1 MGYFD
6 ADAEEM
12 LEVYLL
18 ETRQLMEQLN
28 GVLLEADRNKTFS
41 EDDINTVFRI
51 MHTIKSSSAM
61 MGLHALSGMAH
72 KLEDLFSYYREQKG
86 EISRTKPELF
96 DLLFKVSDFVESE
109 LAQMPEESYAPKDTK
124 EIENKI
130 EEYLQSLEES
140 TDVKQELSAQEQAVG
155 DNPALQTEKAE
166 NKTEPVQA
174 GIPESFLKKN
184 GVVIR
189 VRFEEGCRMENIRAF
204 MIYRQIGNLCS
215 SVESYPKDL
224 EKSQQGAEYIN
235 KNGVFIRFE
244 SDKKEEVLETVKR
257 GLFVKDYEVLRDEEK
272 KPEPQVIENK
282 KKTDSYAETK
292 EAEFLNVRTDRLDR
306 LQNLSGELLILMLTL
321 DEELKSHGMDD
332 VREGTAYQVNRLIEE
347 MERTVME
354 MRMVPVSKVI
364 PKLKRILRDICR
376 DQGKEAELIVN
387 CGDIEADKSVVDY
400 VSESLLHIIRNAV
413 DHGLELPK
421 ERTEAGK
428 NPKGSITF
436 SAENTI
442 GELMISVTDDG
453 RGIDLEK
460 ILEKAREK
468 HLMTKPEEEYDPQEI
483 LELILSPGFTTNE
496 EVTEYSGR
504 GVGLD
509 VVKNILEEAGGHLYI
524 QSEAGKGSTFTIT
537 LPLSLATIECT
548 RFRVGECRFSV
559 PSRYVQR
566 FLSYEE
572 NRNFIHRRNDRK
584 YILYDSR
591 MLPLVDL
598 REAYQ
603 IEGDYPD
610 TALLVYVK
618 SAKREGVIMID
629 SMYEQKRIV
638 VKQLPALFGPGF
650 RRHTGI
656 SGCSIMGNG
665 KICAALDI
673 ETMIEKFTKEAV
685 HERE

>member
-28 GVLLEADRNKTFS
+28 GVLLEADKNKTFS

-86 EISRTKPELF
+86 EISRIKPELF
-96 DLLFKVSDFVESE
+96 DLLFKVSDFVDNE
-109 LAQMPEESYAPKDTK
+109 LKRMPEDNYTPKDTN
-124 EIENKI
+124 EIEKKI
-130 EEYLQSLEES
+130 EDYLKSLEE
-140 TDVKQELSAQEQAVG
+140 LSHIKDAA
-155 DNPALQTEKAE
+155 DMSIPAEADPASSRTEETQKKPEAI
-166 NKTEPVQA
+166 PV
-174 GIPESFLKKN
+174 GIPEIFQKKP

-189 VRFEEGCRMENIRAF
+189 IRFEEGCRMENIRAY
-204 MIYRQIGNLCS
+204 MIIRKIGSLCS
-215 SVESYPKDL
+215 SVESYPQDL

-244 SDKKEEVLETVKR
+244 SDKKEEVLDAVKR
-257 GLFVKDYEVLRDEEK
+257 GLFVKDHEVLRDEER
-272 KPEPQVIENK
+272 KPEAPPEK
-282 KKTDSYAETK
+282 KARKADSPSETK
-292 EAEFLNVRTDRLDR
+292 EVEFLNVRTDRLDR

-321 DEELKSHGMDD
+321 DEELKSRGMDD
-332 VREGTAYQVNRLIEE
+332 LREGTAYQVNRLIEE

-354 MRMVPVSKVI
+354 IRMVPVSKVI

-421 ERTEAGK
+421 EREAAGK
-428 NPKGSITF
+428 NPKGGITF

-453 RGIDLEK
+453 RGINLAK
-460 ILEKAREK
+460 ILEKAKEK
-468 HLMTKPEEEYDPQEI
+468 HLLIKQEEEYDPQET
-483 LELILSPGFTTNE
+483 LELILSPGFTTNQ

-524 QSEAGKGSTFTIT
+524 QSEEGKGSTFTIT

-548 RFRVGECRFSV
+548 RFRVGEYRFSV

-566 FLSYEE
+566 FFSYEE
-572 NRNFIHRRNDRK
+572 NRDFIHWRNGKK

-591 MLPLVDL
+591 MLPLLDL

-603 IEGDYPD
+603 IEGSYPD
-610 TALLVYVK
+610 TSLLVYVK
-618 SAKREGVIMID
+618 SAKREGVLIID

-650 RRHTGI
+650 RRHKGI

-673 ETMIEKFTKEAV
+673 ETLIEKFTKEAV

>member
-86 EISRTKPELF
+86 EISRIKPELF

-109 LAQMPEESYAPKDTK
+109 LTQMPEESYAPKDTK

-130 EEYLQSLEES
+130 QKYLQSLEEN
-140 TDVKQELSAQEQAVG
+140 TDVDQELPAQEQVLG
-155 DNPALQTEKAE
+155 ENSPLQTEKE
-166 NKTEPVQA
+166 EKKTEPVQA
-174 GIPESFLKKN
+174 GIPESFLKKS

-204 MIYRQIGNLCS
+204 MIFRQIGNLCS

-244 SDKKEEVLETVKR
+244 SEKKEQVLETVKR

-272 KPEPQVIENK
+272 KPEPQVRENK
-282 KKTDSYAETK
+282 KKADNHAETK

-321 DEELKSHGMDD
+321 DEELKSQGMDD

-428 NPKGSITF
+428 DPKGSITF

-453 RGIDLEK
+453 RGIDLDK

-572 NRNFIHRRNDRK
+572 NRNFVHRRNDRK

-618 SAKREGVIMID
+618 SAKREGVIIID

>member
-86 EISRTKPELF
+86 EISRIKPELF

>member
-28 GVLLEADRNKTFS
+28 GVLLEADKNKTFS

-72 KLEDLFSYYREQKG
+72 KLEDLFSFYREQKG
-86 EISRTKPELF
+86 EISRIKPELF
-96 DLLFKVSDFVESE
+96 DLLFKVSDFVDNE
-109 LAQMPEESYAPKDTK
+109 LKRMPEDNYTPKDTN
-124 EIENKI
+124 EIEKKI
-130 EEYLQSLEES
+130 EEYLKSLEE
-140 TDVKQELSAQEQAVG
+140 LSHIKDAA
-155 DNPALQTEKAE
+155 DMSIPAEADSATSRTEETEKKPE
-166 NKTEPVQA
+166 TIPV
-174 GIPESFLKKN
+174 GIPEIFQKKP

-189 VRFEEGCRMENIRAF
+189 IRFEEGCRMENIRAY
-204 MIYRQIGNLCS
+204 MIIRKIGSLCS
-215 SVESYPKDL
+215 SVESYPQDL

-244 SDKKEEVLETVKR
+244 SDKKEEVLDAVKR
-257 GLFVKDYEVLRDEEK
+257 GLFVKDHEVLRDEEK
-272 KPEPQVIENK
+272 KPEAPPEK
-282 KKTDSYAETK
+282 KARKADIPSETK
-292 EAEFLNVRTDRLDR
+292 EVEFLNVRTDRLDR

-321 DEELKSHGMDD
+321 DEELKSRGMDD
-332 VREGTAYQVNRLIEE
+332 LREGTAYQVNRLIEE

-354 MRMVPVSKVI
+354 IRMVPVSKVI
-364 PKLKRILRDICR
+364 PKLKRILRDICK

-421 ERTEAGK
+421 ERETAGK

-453 RGIDLEK
+453 RGINLAR
-460 ILEKAREK
+460 ILEKAKEK
-468 HLMTKPEEEYDPQEI
+468 HLLTKPEEEYDPQET
-483 LELILSPGFTTNE
+483 LELILSPGFTTNQ

-524 QSEAGKGSTFTIT
+524 QSEEGKGSTFTIT

-548 RFRVGECRFSV
+548 RFRVGKYRFSV

-566 FLSYEE
+566 FFSYEE
-572 NRNFIHRRNDRK
+572 NRDLIHLRNDKK
-584 YILYDSR
+584 YILYDGR
-591 MLPLVDL
+591 MLPLLDL
-598 REAYQ
+598 RESYR
-603 IEGDYPD
+603 IEGVYPD
-610 TALLVYVK
+610 TSLLVYVK
-618 SAKREGVIMID
+618 SAKREGVLIID

-673 ETMIEKFTKEAV
+673 ETLIEKFTKEAV

>member
-28 GVLLEADRNKTFS
+28 GVLLEADKNKTFS

-86 EISRTKPELF
+86 EISRIKPELF
-96 DLLFKVSDFVESE
+96 DLLFKVSDFVENE
-109 LAQMPEESYAPKDTK
+109 LKQMPEDHYSPRDTN
-124 EIENKI
+124 EIEKKI
-130 EEYLQSLEES
+130 EDYLKSLEEPNGVNDGQDMQKPS
-140 TDVKQELSAQEQAVG
+140 EVDPVTVQAE
-155 DNPALQTEKAE
+155 NTEKKAGFI
-166 NKTEPVQA
+166 PV
-174 GIPESFLKKN
+174 GIPEIFQKKP

-189 VRFEEGCRMENIRAF
+189 IRFEEGCRMENIRAY
-204 MIYRQIGNLCS
+204 MIIRKIGSLCS
-215 SVESYPKDL
+215 SVESYPQDL

-244 SDKKEEVLETVKR
+244 SDKKEEVLDAVRR
-257 GLFVKDYEVLRDEEK
+257 GLFVKDHEVLRDEEK
-272 KPEPQVIENK
+272 KPEAPPEK
-282 KKTDSYAETK
+282 KAQKADSPLETK
-292 EAEFLNVRTDRLDR
+292 EVEFLNVRTDRLDR

-321 DEELKSHGMDD
+321 DEELKSRGMDD
-332 VREGTAYQVNRLIEE
+332 IREGTAYQVNRLIEE

-354 MRMVPVSKVI
+354 IRMVPVSKVI

-421 ERTEAGK
+421 EREAAGK

-453 RGIDLEK
+453 RGINLAK
-460 ILEKAREK
+460 ILEKAKEK
-468 HLMTKPEEEYDPQEI
+468 HLLTKPEEEYDAQET
-483 LELILSPGFTTNE
+483 LELILSPGFTTNQ

-509 VVKNILEEAGGHLYI
+509 VVKSILEEAGGHLYI
-524 QSEAGKGSTFTIT
+524 QSEEGKGSTFTIT

-548 RFRVGECRFSV
+548 RFRVGEYRFSV

-566 FLSYEE
+566 FFSYEE
-572 NRNFIHRRNDRK
+572 NRDFIHWRNDKK

-591 MLPLVDL
+591 MLPLLDL
-598 REAYQ
+598 REAYR
-603 IEGDYPD
+603 IEGAYPD
-610 TALLVYVK
+610 TSLLVYVK
-618 SAKREGVIMID
+618 SAKREGVLIID

-673 ETMIEKFTKEAV
+673 ETLIEKFTKEAV

>member
-28 GVLLEADRNKTFS
+28 GVLLEADRTKTFS

>member
-86 EISRTKPELF
+86 EISRIKPELF

-321 DEELKSHGMDD
+321 DEELKIHGMDD

-428 NPKGSITF
+428 NSKGSITF
-436 SAENTI
+436 STENTI

-598 REAYQ
+598 REVYQ

-665 KICAALDI
+665 KVCAALDI

>member
-18 ETRQLMEQLN
+18 ETHQLMEQLN
-28 GVLLEADRNKTFS
+28 GVLLEADKNKTFS

-61 MGLHALSGMAH
+61 MGLHGLSGMAH

-86 EISRTKPELF
+86 QISRIKPDLF
-96 DLLFKVSDFVESE
+96 DLLFQVSDFVENE
-109 LAQMPEESYAPKDTK
+109 QKQMPEDTYIPKGTK
-124 EIENKI
+124 EIEKKI
-130 EEYLQSLEES
+130 EDYLKNLKEDHEAKDDADTPES
-140 TDVKQELSAQEQAVG
+140 ADGFPASPQIEKQEIK
-155 DNPALQTEKAE
+155 EKLPE
-166 NKTEPVQA
+166 A
-174 GIPESFLKKN
+174 GIPEIFQNKP

-189 VRFEEGCRMENIRAF
+189 IRFEEGCRMENIRAF
-204 MIYRQIGNLCS
+204 MIIRQIGSLCS
-215 SVESYPKDL
+215 SVESYPQDL

-235 KNGVFIRFE
+235 KNGVYIRFE
-244 SDKKEEVLETVKR
+244 SDNKEQVLDAVSR
-257 GLFVKDYEVLRDEEK
+257 GLFVKNHEILRDEVKKSAAPAEK
-272 KPEPQVIENK
+272 KAQK
-282 KKTDSYAETK
+282 ADSPSEIK
-292 EAEFLNVRTDRLDR
+292 EVEFLNVRTDRLDR

-321 DEELKSHGMDD
+321 DEELKSRGMDD
-332 VREGTAYQVNRLIEE
+332 IREGTAYQINRLIEE

-354 MRMVPVSKVI
+354 IRMVPVSKVI

-421 ERTEAGK
+421 EREAAGK

-453 RGIDLEK
+453 RGIELEK

-468 HLMTKPEEEYDPQEI
+468 HLLTKPEEEYDSQEI
-483 LELILSPGFTTNE
+483 LELILSPGFTTNQ

-524 QSEAGKGSTFTIT
+524 QSEEGKGSTFTIT

-548 RFRVGECRFSV
+548 RFRVGEYRFSV

-566 FLSYEE
+566 FFSYEE
-572 NRNFIHRRNDRK
+572 NRAFIHLRKDKK

-591 MLPLVDL
+591 MLPLLDL
-598 REAYQ
+598 REAYR
-603 IEGDYPD
+603 IEGAYPD
-610 TALLVYVK
+610 TALLIYVK
-618 SAKREGVIMID
+618 SAKREGVIIID

-673 ETMIEKFTKEAV
+673 ETLIEKFTKEAV

>member
-28 GVLLEADRNKTFS
+28 GVLLEADKNKTFS
-41 EDDINTVFRI
+41 EKDINTVFRI

-86 EISRTKPELF
+86 EISRIKPDLF

-109 LAQMPEESYAPKDTK
+109 LKQMPEESYAPKDTN
-124 EIENKI
+124 EVENKI
-130 EEYLQSLEES
+130 AEYLKSQEE
-140 TDVKQELSAQEQAVG
+140 KPEAELPAVPEQTKGEAE
-155 DNPALQTEKAE
+155 AKAE
-166 NKTEPVQA
+166 KRAEPVQV
-174 GIPESFLKKN
+174 GIPEIFLKKS

-189 VRFEEGCRMENIRAF
+189 IRFEEGCRMENIRAF
-204 MIYRQIGNLCS
+204 MIVRQIGNLCS
-215 SVESYPKDL
+215 SVESYPQDL

-244 SDKKEEVLETVKR
+244 SDKKEEVLEAVKR
-257 GLFVKDYEVLRDEEK
+257 GLFVKDYEVLRDEVK
-272 KPEPQVIENK
+272 KPEPKVIK
-282 KKTDSYAETK
+282 KSPKADSLAETK
-292 EAEFLNVRTDRLDR
+292 EVEFLNVRTDRLDR

-413 DHGLELPK
+413 DHGLEHPK
-421 ERTEAGK
+421 ERTAAGK

-436 SAENTI
+436 NAENTI
-442 GELMISVTDDG
+442 GELMISVADDG

-468 HLMTKPEEEYDPQEI
+468 HLITKPEEEYDPQEI
-483 LELILSPGFTTNE
+483 LELILTPGFTTNE

-548 RFRVGECRFSV
+548 RFRVGKCRFSV

-566 FLSYEE
+566 FFEL
-572 NRNFIHRRNDRK
+572 
-584 YILYDSR
+584 
-591 MLPLVDL
+591 
-598 REAYQ
+598 
-603 IEGDYPD
+603 
-610 TALLVYVK
+610 
-618 SAKREGVIMID
+618 
-629 SMYEQKRIV
+629 
-638 VKQLPALFGPGF
+638 
-650 RRHTGI
+650 
-656 SGCSIMGNG
+656 
-665 KICAALDI
+665 
-673 ETMIEKFTKEAV
+673 
-685 HERE
+685 

>member
-28 GVLLEADRNKTFS
+28 GVLLEADKNKTFS
-41 EDDINTVFRI
+41 EKDINTVFRI

-86 EISRTKPELF
+86 EISRIKPDLF

-109 LAQMPEESYAPKDTK
+109 LKQMPEESYAPKDTN
-124 EIENKI
+124 EVENKI
-130 EEYLQSLEES
+130 AEYLKSQEE
-140 TDVKQELSAQEQAVG
+140 KPEAELPAVPEQTKGEAE
-155 DNPALQTEKAE
+155 AKAE
-166 NKTEPVQA
+166 KRAEPVQV
-174 GIPESFLKKN
+174 GIPEIFLKKS

-189 VRFEEGCRMENIRAF
+189 IRFEEGCRMENIRAF
-204 MIYRQIGNLCS
+204 MIVRQIGNLCS
-215 SVESYPKDL
+215 SVESYPQDL

-244 SDKKEEVLETVKR
+244 SDKKEEVLEAVKR
-257 GLFVKDYEVLRDEEK
+257 GLFVKDYEVLKDEVK
-272 KPEPQVIENK
+272 KPEPKVIK
-282 KKTDSYAETK
+282 KSPKADSLAETK
-292 EAEFLNVRTDRLDR
+292 EVEFLNVRTDRLDR

-413 DHGLELPK
+413 DHGLEHPK
-421 ERTEAGK
+421 ERTAAGK

-436 SAENTI
+436 NAENTI
-442 GELMISVTDDG
+442 GELMISVADDG

-468 HLMTKPEEEYDPQEI
+468 HLITKPEEEYDPQEI
-483 LELILSPGFTTNE
+483 LELILTPGFTTNE

-548 RFRVGECRFSV
+548 RFRVGKCRFSV

-572 NRNFIHRRNDRK
+572 NRDYIHLRNDRK
-584 YILYDSR
+584 YILYDNR

-603 IEGDYPD
+603 IEGEYPD

-618 SAKREGVIMID
+618 SAKREGVIIID

-673 ETMIEKFTKEAV
+673 EILIEKFTQEAV